1 MNNRIKTLLREQLQT
16 IGEEMTGGFRAYHG
30 TETKI
35 EKFTDEFVGGKDA
48 IDQNGPGIYFTS
60 THDEAMRYTSNE
72 GGFIYSV
79 RLESGKYLD
88 SEERS
93 AEYLSQY
100 RDDLVKLVKMAPEWE
115 MNAYDWSQD
124 PETGVEIM
132 VDSAIEYNDNEKDV
146 FLQIWIEAYRHKEVH
161 FVRNMSKLGYSGIFV
176 PADKANNNG
185 NHIIVFNPATITVED
200 VEVIGSET
208 NENVLT
214 ENEPLVLPIMKNM
227 ESAPN
232 MGSRFGQD
240 VEPAGTY
247 VSHFED
253 GDTPDMANYKYGK
266 AIINKPLF
274 IDVDDNNIIQYKRDL
289 AAQYKAKGK
298 KLTQKL
304 MQQGYDALI
313 TKRNY
318 KGSEYYGEIVLFP
331 NAQFMLN

>member
-93 AEYLSQY
+93 IEYLSQY

-185 NHIIVFNPATITVED
+185 NHIIVFNPATITVEN

-208 NENVLT
+208 NETITEIDKFPISDPPMYGDSNYKSRNGKIIQMRPQDYLSLVPQLELDDASEENIEDLAGMMKQGVEIDPPTLYLDGTQVDNHDGRHRVYAAMRLGLKMVPVLMLDING
-214 ENEPLVLPIMKNM
+214 NEPQL
-227 ESAPN
+227 
-232 MGSRFGQD
+232 
-240 VEPAGTY
+240 
-247 VSHFED
+247 
-253 GDTPDMANYKYGK
+253 
-266 AIINKPLF
+266 
-274 IDVDDNNIIQYKRDL
+274 
-289 AAQYKAKGK
+289 KGLK
-298 KLTQKL
+298 K
-304 MQQGYDALI
+304 QQG
-313 TKRNY
+313 
-318 KGSEYYGEIVLFP
+318 
-331 NAQFMLN
+331 

>member
-208 NENVLT
+208 NETIT
-214 ENEPLVLPIMKNM
+214 EIDKFPIADPPM
-227 ESAPN
+227 
-232 MGSRFGQD
+232 
-240 VEPAGTY
+240 Y
-247 VSHFED
+247 
-253 GDTPDMANYKYGK
+253 GDSNYKSRNG
-266 AIINKPLF
+266 I
-274 IDVDDNNIIQYKRDL
+274 IIQMKPQDYLSLVPHLELDDDSEDNIEDL
-289 AAQYKAKGK
+289 ANMMSQGREIDPPTLYLDGTQVDNHDGRHRVYAAMRLGLKTVPVLMLDINGKEPQLKGLK
-298 KLTQKL
+298 KQ
-304 MQQGYDALI
+304 MG
-313 TKRNY
+313 
-318 KGSEYYGEIVLFP
+318 
-331 NAQFMLN
+331 